1 MKVALTSTL
10 ALTLTC
16 LVLSACGRGEE
27 PAASNAATPA
37 VRPVPAQPAQSQN
50 RIQTAVVE

>member
-10 ALTLTC
+10 ALTC